1 MILPTPRPHSANR
14 PATAS
19 LLVGVS
25 APFAQSPITCVDRSG
40 SLRTPKETSGTLGA
54 LLTALPP
61 HVRLPIFAHDPATAP
76 PAALTSSSKSSSAQ
90 FQIPFLPST
99 HRLPL
104 VVCRVLCCG
113 ACSSSTSPCQ
123 LLLSGTQPPDP
134 RLTRLPPTQSADCLS
149 ARIRKNEQATLTA
162 FFHASSIHPF
172 FSADHSKSWQQCASP
187 PHFRL
192 PTHITT
198 CSAR

>member
-54 LLTALPP
+54 LLTALP
-61 HVRLPIFAHDPATAP
+61 HVRLPIFAHDPVTAP

-90 FQIPFLPST
+90 FQIPFVPST

-113 ACSSSTSPCQ
+113 ACSSSTSSCQ

-134 RLTRLPPTQSADCLS
+134 RLTRLPQTQSADCLS
-149 ARIRKNEQATLTA
+149 ARIRT
-162 FFHASSIHPF
+162 SRP
-172 FSADHSKSWQQCASP
+172 
-187 PHFRL
+187 RL
-192 PTHITT
+192 PLSSMPRASTPSFPRITVSRGSSAQAHLTSGFRHI
-198 CSAR
+198 SQRARLDN